1 MERCSKCLIGGEVP
15 PQRSVRGV
23 LDILEVLAEVSDGL
37 PLTEIAQRAKL
48 AKSATH
54 RLLNTLSERGLVTQE
69 KATQY
74 YRLTMR
80 LAAMGFR
87 FLAETRITEICQPVL
102 DRLAASTGELARMA
116 IVEPPTMTWVA
127 KAQGARSGLRYDP
140 DMGREVILHATATGK
155 AWLATLPERTAVK
168 IVRERGFGT
177 LSRFGPRAVR
187 SEAELRRELA
197 ETRRRG
203 YGLAV
208 EEGEPGTAA
217 VACVIRASL
226 SRDAPVVATVSVAGP
241 TVRLTP
247 ARRAA
252 LAREVATAA
261 RELSSLWP
269 IRNHLEASG
278 RLARSA

>member
-1 MERCSKCLIGGEVP
+1 MFQPSGRKAPG
-15 PQRSVRGV
+15 QRSVRGV
-23 LDILEVLAEVSDGL
+23 LDILEVLADASDGL
-37 PLTEIAQRAKL
+37 ALTEIAHRVKL

-54 RLLNTLSERGLVTQE
+54 RLLTSLSESGFVTQND
-69 KATQY
+69 ATQH

-80 LAAMGFR
+80 LAALGFR
-87 FLAETRITEICQPVL
+87 FLGETGITEVCHPVL
-102 DRLAASTGELARMA
+102 DRLAANSGELARMA

-155 AWLATLPERTAVK
+155 AWLATLPEREAVA

-177 LSRFGPRAVR
+177 PSRFGPRAMHN
-187 SEAELRRELA
+187 EAELKRELA

-203 YGLAV
+203 YGIAI

-217 VACVIRASL
+217 IACIVRASL
-226 SRDAPVVATVSVAGP
+226 ARDAPVVATVSVAGP

-247 ARRAA
+247 ARRTV
-252 LAREVATAA
+252 LA
-261 RELSSLWP
+261 
-269 IRNHLEASG
+269 
-278 RLARSA
+278 